1 MALVTALMATLMMLA
16 LGAGMTLTT
25 MTERAIAANHR
36 DGIQTLYAAEAGI
49 DLAISRLRATPDWRA
64 VTTAANGTVFLQGSL
79 ADLLQTSAVDARLGI
94 TVLVFADPNG
104 DEDVLLLQSS
114 AAVPGGSR
122 RNVEVMIRRGAA
134 GEGSTTR
141 VIETLSWRER

>member
-25 MTERAIAANHR
+25 MTETAIAANHR
-36 DGIQTLYAAEAGI
+36 DGIQMLYAAEAGI

-64 VTTAANGTVFLQGSL
+64 VTTAGNGTVFLQGSL

-94 TVLVFADPNG
+94 TVSVSADPNG